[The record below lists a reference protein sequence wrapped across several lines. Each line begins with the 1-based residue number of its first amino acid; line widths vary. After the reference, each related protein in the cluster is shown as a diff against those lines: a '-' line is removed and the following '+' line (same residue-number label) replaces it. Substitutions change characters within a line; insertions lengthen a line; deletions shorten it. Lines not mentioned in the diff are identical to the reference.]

1 MIIKNSLFFFMKQKH
16 TQGGLKNGN
25 EVNDMKANS
34 DEHAALLERPRFTE
48 IVDCVA
54 IELFEIR
61 PSVQV

>member
-1 MIIKNSLFFFMKQKH
+1 MKQKH
-16 TQGGLKNGN
+16 TQGRLKNGN